1 MDRYCVL
8 GVAIMKLLTTIIY
21 VFLVLYLVNIF
32 EIEKDWLYLLTVGP
46 IVVFGVLFIV
56 HLFDKNKSSK
66 H

>member
-1 MDRYCVL
+1 
-8 GVAIMKLLTTIIY
+8 MKLLTTIIY

>member
-32 EIEKDWLYLLTVGP
+32 EIEKDWLYLLTVGL

-56 HLFDKNKSSK
+56 HLFDKNKSRK

>member
-1 MDRYCVL
+1 
-8 GVAIMKLLTTIIY
+8 MKLLTTIIY

-32 EIEKDWLYLLTVGP
+32 EIEKDWLYLLTVGL

-56 HLFDKNKSSK
+56 HLFDKNKSRK